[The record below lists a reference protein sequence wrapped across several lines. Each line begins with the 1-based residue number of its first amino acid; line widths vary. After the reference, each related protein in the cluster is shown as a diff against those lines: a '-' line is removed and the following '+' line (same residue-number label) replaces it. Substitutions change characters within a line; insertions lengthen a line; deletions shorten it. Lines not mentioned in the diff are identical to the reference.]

1 MSAVLKKI
9 PNILT
14 ISRIILAPI
23 FFILFIY
30 DYMYSAFICFFVASI
45 TDILDGFLARKFNI
59 VSKFGKLY
67 DPLADKI
74 LIFLGFT
81 CIMISNNLVMDE
93 SFFISHSVG
102 YILNLNTETI
112 IYLILAILIIR
123 DLMVTALR
131 EDKLKKDQID

>member
-23 FFILFIY
+23 FFVLFIY
-30 DYMYSAFICFFVASI
+30 DYMYSAFICFFIASI

-67 DPLADKI
+67 DPLADKV

-81 CIMISNNLVMDE
+81 CIMISSNLLMDK
-93 SFFISHSVG
+93 SFFISSVF
-102 YILNLNTETI
+102 YSILCSLF
-112 IYLILAILIIR
+112 Y
-123 DLMVTALR
+123 LR
-131 EDKLKKDQID
+131 EIYFLKSYLEQY